1 MSNKSPEQERIDQ
14 TATHKINRAK
24 TARQGTFSA
33 ASACRSLSDD
43 EINAW
48 VKKNLDLL
56 KNNSCR
62 SINRHKLTKLRARE
76 AQITTDSRA
85 QTVEVGSSGSG

>member
-48 VKKNLDLL
+48 VKK
-56 KNNSCR
+56 SR
-62 SINRHKLTKLRARE
+62 SSQK
-76 AQITTDSRA
+76 
-85 QTVEVGSSGSG
+85 